1 MSMTISFQH
10 INLDYLDTMSGGDTD
25 TMQQMLEM
33 LIEEIPT
40 EITKMQDAVVSED
53 WEEVFQI
60 SHKLKTTLAFI
71 GNDKMTTINQKIEHG
86 TRPLANPKDVDK
98 EALMEVLKDIPS
110 KVRQLTDLS
119 NPVMKELNTVKF

>member
-1 MSMTISFQH
+1 MAYQH
-10 INLDYLDTMSGGDTD
+10 INLDYLDTMTGGDED

-40 EITKMQDAVVSED
+40 EITKMRASVAEKD

-71 GNDKMTTINQKIEHG
+71 GNEDMISLNKTIEHCSRHG
-86 TRPLANPKDVDK
+86 VDIH
-98 EALMEVLKDIPS
+98 EVPS
-110 KVRQLTDLS
+110 MVEQLHTLS
-119 NPVMKELNTVKF
+119 NPVVEELKTVRV

>member
-1 MSMTISFQH
+1 MSTATPFQY
-10 INLDYLDTMSGGDTD
+10 INLDYLDTMTAGDVE

-40 EITKMQDAVVSED
+40 EIEKMINSAASVD

-71 GNDKMTTINQKIEHG
+71 GNESMISLNKTIEHC
-86 TRPLANPKDVDK
+86 TRHNVD
-98 EALMEVLKDIPS
+98 LNEVPAM
-110 KVRQLTDLS
+110 VAQLFELS
-119 NPVMKELNTVKF
+119 QPVMGELNSI